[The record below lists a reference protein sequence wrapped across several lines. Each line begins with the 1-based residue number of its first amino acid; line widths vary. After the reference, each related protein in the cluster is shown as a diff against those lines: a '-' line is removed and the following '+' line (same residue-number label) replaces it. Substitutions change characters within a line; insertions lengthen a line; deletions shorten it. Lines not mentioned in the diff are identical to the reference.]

1 MAPTKDGSNKR
12 RKANE
17 DSDDDDKEVGAK
29 AEELARIIGKN
40 FFQVEAADEGMGRRL
55 LSVRPFT
62 GFIGTMRIGCAR
74 VCEYIPTLLTK

>member
-55 LSVRPFT
+55 LSVLSVHWLYRYHENW
-62 GFIGTMRIGCAR
+62 
-74 VCEYIPTLLTK
+74 VCEGL